1 MSTLVHVKYV
11 RNECYNVSM
20 QFDFRIAITQILFT
34 KKKKW
39 RKYVKA
45 GYQKLKQI

>member
-34 KKKKW
+34 KIKN
-39 RKYVKA
+39 
-45 GYQKLKQI
+45 GENMLKLATKN